1 MPPIPRMESAASTTS
16 TSPPRGPVSGA
27 QGRVGV
33 VEVGLHA
40 LGAGLLVAEQP
51 AEAKPLP
58 PSLGA
63 AGPQLAQQPPGNDA
77 VGRSGATITLR
88 RRQEPPP
95 QW

>member
-51 AEAKPLP
+51 AEGEAV
-58 PSLGA
+58 A
-63 AGPQLAQQPPGNDA
+63 ALAGSGRAPARAAAPG
-77 VGRSGATITLR
+77 
-88 RRQEPPP
+88 E
-95 QW
+95 

>member
-40 LGAGLLVAEQP
+40 LGAGLLIAEQP
-51 AEAKPLP
+51 AEGEAV
-58 PSLGA
+58 A
-63 AGPQLAQQPPGNDA
+63 ALAGSGRAPARAAAPG
-77 VGRSGATITLR
+77 
-88 RRQEPPP
+88 E
-95 QW
+95 